1 MNENIFSL
9 ENRKALI
16 TGGGSGIGYGIARSF
31 VDAGAEVILLG
42 RREGPLR
49 KACEELGKNA
59 VYKVFDLDR
68 MEDIPGLIQSVE
80 RDNGPMDILVNN
92 AGKHHKDYV
101 LETSDEDFM
110 SVIRTNLLAV
120 FSLSRECARYMT
132 QRKKGSIILISSM
145 TAGVAMDKVVGY
157 SASKTAL
164 LGMMR
169 TMAVELAAAHVRVN
183 AIAPGWIRSDMLER
197 ALNAD
202 IPRKGKILSRIPGG
216 QFGRPSDVGNAAV
229 FLASDASSYISNA
242 FIPVDGGAF
251 QAL

>member
-1 MNENIFSL
+1 MKENIFSL
-9 ENRKALI
+9 ENRRALI
-16 TGGGSGIGYGIARSF
+16 TGGGSGIGYGIAKSF
-31 VDAGAEVILLG
+31 VDAGAKVILLG
-42 RREGPLR
+42 RREDQL
-49 KACEELGKNA
+49 KQACATLGKGATYN
-59 VYKVFDLDR
+59 VFDLGKIK
-68 MEDIPGLIQSVE
+68 DIPQLVQSLE
-80 RDNGPMDILVNN
+80 KEKGPIEILVNN

-101 LETSDEDFM
+101 LETSDEDFK
-110 SVIRTNLLAV
+110 SIIHTNLLAV

-132 QRKKGSIILISSM
+132 QRRRGAIILISSM

-169 TMAVELAAAHVRVN
+169 TMAVEFATSNIRIN
-183 AIAPGWIRSDMLER
+183 AIAPGWIQSDMLDG

-202 IPRKGKILSRIPGG
+202 SSRKEKILGRIPTR
-216 QFGRPSDVGNAAV
+216 QFGKPSDIGNAAV